1 MRKCLNQK
9 EQKLQQKL
17 DESWAGALKAAYP
30 VRGSIAC
37 KRRGYS
43 RGPYLGRDITTA
55 THESGHAV
63 TAWASGLAVYSI
75 KTRLNL
81 PSPEYRAVVRGRM
94 FGGSLFDNYVGGP
107 IADAMIVAEC
117 AKLYGGPVAESRYT
131 RYPLVTTLM
140 TSGQSDHDAI
150 RDYLTLAPLSKIEV
164 LDKEA
169 LATARRI
176 CTKYR
181 FLINEVAAVLLKN
194 QELYHADFYKIVESH
209 GLAPEGDPNEMLS
222 MGVTALLE
230 ARKAHEEASRK
241 CDEVGS

>member
-1 MRKCLNQK
+1 MLI
-9 EQKLQQKL
+9 
-17 DESWAGALKAAYP
+17 SGGADY
-30 VRGSIAC
+30 
-37 KRRGYS
+37 
-43 RGPYLGRDITTA
+43 
-55 THESGHAV
+55 E
-63 TAWASGLAVYSI
+63 
-75 KTRLNL
+75 
-81 PSPEYRAVVRGRM
+81 
-94 FGGSLFDNYVGGP
+94 
-107 IADAMIVAEC
+107 
-117 AKLYGGPVAESRYT
+117 
-131 RYPLVTTLM
+131 
-140 TSGQSDHDAI
+140 AI
-150 RDYLTLAPLSKIEV
+150 RDHLALAPLSKIEV